1 MPQPLNDLT
10 PKEWVKFQKSWFVYN
25 PPPRDRAKILH
36 PAPFPEGLAADFI
49 KFFTRKGMWVLD
61 PMVGSGSTLIACA
74 MTGRNGIGIELSP
87 YWAKIAE
94 TRLNEFRAQRN
105 LFEDDTTE
113 QRIIVADARDIDQ
126 IEMPLIDYVLTS
138 PPYWDMLRREG
149 NFRQVARRA
158 KGLPLYYSDDPRDL
172 GNIEDYDQFLD
183 ELVGIYRKVA
193 EKMRSGAY
201 MTIIVRNVKKGAR
214 LYPLAWELALRLRD
228 FLELMS
234 ERIWCQDDQKLNI
247 YGYPSTWVSNTMHH
261 YCLIFRKP

>member
-1 MPQPLNDLT
+1 
-10 PKEWVKFQKSWFVYN
+10 
-25 PPPRDRAKILH
+25 
-36 PAPFPEGLAADFI
+36 
-49 KFFTRKGMWVLD
+49 
-61 PMVGSGSTLIACA
+61 
-74 MTGRNGIGIELSP
+74 
-87 YWAKIAE
+87 
-94 TRLNEFRAQRN
+94 
-105 LFEDDTTE
+105 
-113 QRIIVADARDIDQ
+113 
-126 IEMPLIDYVLTS
+126 
-138 PPYWDMLRREG
+138 
-149 NFRQVARRA
+149 
-158 KGLPLYYSDDPRDL
+158 L